1 MPLMP
6 MPPIPM
12 KWMGPISRGSL
23 MVRPVLLVMPGLI
36 PGIHESPYFM
46 QDVDG
51 RDKPG
56 HDGKTMKNREF
67 SCHSGAMRQHRAR
80 NLEIPGSHFVRPGMT
95 PASDSGHFRH
105 QIGQP
110 LGGV

>member
-12 KWMGPISRGSL
+12 KWMGPISRGSFI
-23 MVRPVLLVMPGLI
+23 VRPAFPVMPGLVL
-36 PGIHESPYFM
+36 GIHESASFM

-56 HDGKTMKNREF
+56 HDGKTTKNREF
-67 SCHSGAMRQHRAR
+67 SRHSGAMRQHRTR
-80 NLEIPGSHFVRPGMT
+80 NLEIPGLVPAHHPGMT
-95 PASDSGHFRH
+95 PAR
-105 QIGQP
+105 QI
-110 LGGV
+110 LATLATRSAS

>member
-23 MVRPVLLVMPGLI
+23 IVRPVSFVMPGLVPASTI
-36 PGIHESPYFM
+36 LASFM

-56 HDGKTMKNREF
+56 HDGKTSKNREF
-67 SCHSGAMRQHRAR
+67 SVIPGRCASIELWGAPCAPE
-80 NLEIPGSHFVRPGMT
+80 NLEIPGRVHTHHPE
-95 PASDSGHFRH
+95 
-105 QIGQP
+105 
-110 LGGV
+110 